1 MIMKKIMLS
10 IIALVSSI
18 SMVQAQTYKIGDV
31 YDKGGVKGVVFYVDD
46 SGEHGLL
53 VSPSGFK
60 GNKWCTKGQ
69 ANNTINCY
77 DEKDGAVNME
87 TIATY
92 IKDNDASWDEFPLF
106 QWARSLG
113 EGWYIPASD
122 ELKLLAKA
130 INGGE
135 EYSEKNINK
144 FAKILKKE
152 KGQGFINKGLGHP
165 DDFMNIYSSTEMRDS
180 QGLVFSLFFQE
191 SSGSKFGT
199 AMLGKFAK
207 RKGKLILAPQY
218 KDTNILTEGFKTD
231 FGRAVHK
238 F

>member
-1 MIMKKIMLS
+1 MKKIMLS

-60 GNKWCTKGQ
+60 GNKWCTKEQ

-207 RKGKLILAPQY
+207 RKGKLILAGQY
-218 KDTNILTEGFKTD
+218 KNILTGGLTIKTD

>member
-1 MIMKKIMLS
+1 MKKIMLS

-53 VSPSGFK
+53 VSPSGFE
-60 GNKWCTKGQ
+60 GKWCTKGQ

>member
-1 MIMKKIMLS
+1 MKKIMLS

-53 VSPSGFK
+53 VSPSGFE
-60 GNKWCTKGQ
+60 GKWCKKEQ

-207 RKGKLILAPQY
+207 RKGKLILAGQY
-218 KDTNILTEGFKTD
+218 KNILTGGLTVKTD

>member
-1 MIMKKIMLS
+1 MKKIMLS

-191 SSGSKFGT
+191 TSGSKFGT

-207 RKGKLILAPQY
+207 RKGKLILAGQY
-218 KDTNILTEGFKTD
+218 KNMNILTDGFKTD

>member
-1 MIMKKIMLS
+1 MKKIMLS

-60 GNKWCTKGQ
+60 GNKWCTKEQ

-152 KGQGFINKGLGHP
+152 KGKGFINKGFGHS

-207 RKGKLILAPQY
+207 RKGKLILAGQY
-218 KDTNILTEGFKTD
+218 KNILTGGLTIKTD

>member
-1 MIMKKIMLS
+1 MKKIMLS

-53 VSPSGFK
+53 VSPTGFE
-60 GNKWCTKGQ
+60 GKWCKKEQ
-69 ANNTINCY
+69 VNNTINCY

-191 SSGSKFGT
+191 TSGSKFGT

-207 RKGKLILAPQY
+207 RKGKLILTGQY
-218 KDTNILTEGFKTD
+218 KNTNILTDGFKTD

>member
-1 MIMKKIMLS
+1 MKKIMLS

-53 VSPSGFK
+53 VSPSGFE
-60 GNKWCTKGQ
+60 GKWCKKEQ

-122 ELKLLAKA
+122 ELKLLAKD
-130 INGGE
+130 INDGE

-207 RKGKLILAPQY
+207 RKGKLILAGQY
-218 KDTNILTEGFKTD
+218 KNMNILTDGFKTD

>member
-1 MIMKKIMLS
+1 MKKIMLS

-53 VSPSGFK
+53 VSPSGFE
-60 GNKWCTKGQ
+60 GKWCKKEQ

-180 QGLVFSLFFQE
+180 KGLVFTLFFQE

-207 RKGKLILAPQY
+207 RKGKLILAGQY
-218 KDTNILTEGFKTD
+218 KNILTGGLTIKTD

>member
-1 MIMKKIMLS
+1 MKKIMLS

-53 VSPSGFK
+53 VSPSGFE
-60 GNKWCTKGQ
+60 GNKWCTKEQ

-191 SSGSKFGT
+191 TSGSKFGT

-207 RKGKLILAPQY
+207 RKGKLILTGQY
-218 KDTNILTEGFKTD
+218 KNTNILTDGFKTD

>member
-1 MIMKKIMLS
+1 MKKIMLS

-18 SMVQAQTYKIGDV
+18 LMVQAQTYKIGDV

-69 ANNTINCY
+69 AKNTINCY

-130 INGGE
+130 INDGE

>member
-1 MIMKKIMLS
+1 MKKIMLS

-53 VSPSGFK
+53 VSPSGFE
-60 GNKWCTKGQ
+60 GKWCKKEQ

-152 KGQGFINKGLGHP
+152 KGKGFINKGLGHL
-165 DDFMNIYSSTEMRDS
+165 MT
-180 QGLVFSLFFQE
+180 L
-191 SSGSKFGT
+191 
-199 AMLGKFAK
+199 
-207 RKGKLILAPQY
+207 
-218 KDTNILTEGFKTD
+218 
-231 FGRAVHK
+231 
-238 F
+238 

>member
-1 MIMKKIMLS
+1 MKKIMLS

-60 GNKWCTKGQ
+60 GNKWCTKEQ

-152 KGQGFINKGLGHP
+152 KGQGFINKGLRHP

-207 RKGKLILAPQY
+207 RKGKLILAGQY
-218 KDTNILTEGFKTD
+218 KNMNILTDGFKTD

>member
-1 MIMKKIMLS
+1 MKKIMLS

-60 GNKWCTKGQ
+60 GNKWCTKEQ

-152 KGQGFINKGLGHP
+152 KGKGFINKGLGHP

-180 QGLVFSLFFQE
+180 QGLVFTLFFQE

-199 AMLGKFAK
+199 YMLGKFAK
-207 RKGKLILAPQY
+207 RKGKLILAGQY
-218 KDTNILTEGFKTD
+218 KNMNILTDGFKTD

>member
-1 MIMKKIMLS
+1 MKKIMLS

-53 VSPSGFK
+53 VSPSGFE
-60 GNKWCTKGQ
+60 GKWCKKEQ

-180 QGLVFSLFFQE
+180 KGLVFSLFFQE

-199 AMLGKFAK
+199 YMLGKFAK
-207 RKGKLILAPQY
+207 RKGKLILAGQY
-218 KDTNILTEGFKTD
+218 KNILTGGLTVKTD

>member
-1 MIMKKIMLS
+1 MKKIMLS

-60 GNKWCTKGQ
+60 GNKWCTKEQ

-191 SSGSKFGT
+191 TSGSKFGT

-207 RKGKLILAPQY
+207 RKGKLILAGQY
-218 KDTNILTEGFKTD
+218 KNMNILTDGFKTD

>member
-1 MIMKKIMLS
+1 MKKIMLS

-53 VSPSGFK
+53 VSPSGFE
-60 GNKWCTKGQ
+60 GKWCKKEQ

-152 KGQGFINKGLGHP
+152 KGKGFINKGLGHP

-207 RKGKLILAPQY
+207 RKGKLILAGQY
-218 KDTNILTEGFKTD
+218 KNMNILTDGFKTD

>member
-1 MIMKKIMLS
+1 
-10 IIALVSSI
+10 
-18 SMVQAQTYKIGDV
+18 MVQAQTYKIGDV

-60 GNKWCTKGQ
+60 GNKWCTKEQ

-191 SSGSKFGT
+191 TSGSKFGT

-207 RKGKLILAPQY
+207 RKGKLILTGQY
-218 KDTNILTEGFKTD
+218 KNTNILTDGFKTD

>member
-1 MIMKKIMLS
+1 MKKIMLS

-60 GNKWCTKGQ
+60 GNKWCTKEQ

-191 SSGSKFGT
+191 TSGSKFGT

-207 RKGKLILAPQY
+207 RKGKLILTGQY
-218 KDTNILTEGFKTD
+218 KNTNILTDGFKTD

>member
-1 MIMKKIMLS
+1 MKKIMLS

-53 VSPSGFK
+53 VSPTGFE
-60 GNKWCTKGQ
+60 GKWCKKEQ

-180 QGLVFSLFFQE
+180 NGLVFTLFFQE

-207 RKGKLILAPQY
+207 RKGKLILAGQY
-218 KDTNILTEGFKTD
+218 KNILTGGLTIKTD

>member
-1 MIMKKIMLS
+1 MKKIMLS

-53 VSPSGFK
+53 VSPSGFE
-60 GNKWCTKGQ
+60 GKWCKKEQ

>member
-130 INGGE
+130 INDGE
-135 EYSEKNINK
+135 EYSEKNDIINASDVEEQVVSQETINEFTATLDDTDK
-144 FAKILKKE
+144 RILELRMEGRTYEEIAKE
-152 KGQGFINKGLGHP
+152 
-165 DDFMNIYSSTEMRDS
+165 
-180 QGLVFSLFFQE
+180 V
-191 SSGSKFGT
+191 
-199 AMLGKFAK
+199 
-207 RKGKLILAPQY
+207 
-218 KDTNILTEGFKTD
+218 GFKTPS
-231 FGRAVHK
+231 AVHK
-238 F
+238 QKKKIGAAYQKHTETNIGYD

>member
-1 MIMKKIMLS
+1 MKKIMLS

-60 GNKWCTKGQ
+60 GNKWCTKEQ

-191 SSGSKFGT
+191 TSGSKFGT
-199 AMLGKFAK
+199 YMLGKFAK
-207 RKGKLILAPQY
+207 RKGKLILAGQY
-218 KDTNILTEGFKTD
+218 KNILTGGLTIKTD

>member
-1 MIMKKIMLS
+1 MKKIMLS

-180 QGLVFSLFFQE
+180 KGLVFTLFFQE

>member
-1 MIMKKIMLS
+1 MKKIMLS

-53 VSPSGFK
+53 VSPTGFE
-60 GNKWCTKGQ
+60 GKWCKKEQ

-199 AMLGKFAK
+199 YMLGKFAK

>member
-1 MIMKKIMLS
+1 MKKIMLS

-60 GNKWCTKGQ
+60 GNKWCTKEQ

-130 INGGE
+130 INDGE

-207 RKGKLILAPQY
+207 RKGKLILAGQY
-218 KDTNILTEGFKTD
+218 KNMNILTDGFKTD

>member
-1 MIMKKIMLS
+1 MKKIMLS

-53 VSPSGFK
+53 VSPSGFE
-60 GNKWCTKGQ
+60 GKWCKKEQ

-130 INGGE
+130 INDGE

-207 RKGKLILAPQY
+207 RKGKLILAGQY
-218 KDTNILTEGFKTD
+218 KNMNILTDGFKTD

>member
-1 MIMKKIMLS
+1 MKKIMLS

-60 GNKWCTKGQ
+60 GNKWCTKEQ

-130 INGGE
+130 INDGE

>member
-1 MIMKKIMLS
+1 MRKIMLS

>member
-1 MIMKKIMLS
+1 MKKIMLS

-53 VSPSGFK
+53 VSPSGFE
-60 GNKWCTKGQ
+60 GKWCKKEQ
-69 ANNTINCY
+69 AKNTINCY

-207 RKGKLILAPQY
+207 RKGKLILAGQY
-218 KDTNILTEGFKTD
+218 KNILTGGLTIKTD

>member
-1 MIMKKIMLS
+1 MKKIMLS

>member
-1 MIMKKIMLS
+1 MKKIMLS

-53 VSPSGFK
+53 VSPSGFE
-60 GNKWCTKGQ
+60 GKWCKKEQ

-207 RKGKLILAPQY
+207 RKGKLILAGQY
-218 KDTNILTEGFKTD
+218 KNMNILTDGFKTD

>member
-1 MIMKKIMLS
+1 MKKIMLS

-53 VSPSGFK
+53 VSPSGFE
-60 GNKWCTKGQ
+60 GKWCKKEQ

-152 KGQGFINKGLGHP
+152 KGKGFINKGLGHP

-199 AMLGKFAK
+199 AILGKFAK
-207 RKGKLILAPQY
+207 RKGRLILAGQY
-218 KDTNILTEGFKTD
+218 KNMNILTDGFKTD

>member
-1 MIMKKIMLS
+1 MKKIMLS

-60 GNKWCTKGQ
+60 GNKWCTKEQ

-165 DDFMNIYSSTEMRDS
+165 DHFMNIYSYTEMRDS

-191 SSGSKFGT
+191 TSGSKFGT

-207 RKGKLILAPQY
+207 RKGKLILTGQY
-218 KDTNILTEGFKTD
+218 KNTNILTDGFKTD

>member
-1 MIMKKIMLS
+1 MKKIMLS

-53 VSPSGFK
+53 VSPSGFE
-60 GNKWCTKGQ
+60 GKWCKKEQ

-130 INGGE
+130 INDGE

>member
-1 MIMKKIMLS
+1 MKKIMLS

-53 VSPSGFK
+53 VSPSGFE
-60 GNKWCTKGQ
+60 GKWCKKEQ

-191 SSGSKFGT
+191 TSGSKFGT

-207 RKGKLILAPQY
+207 RKGKLILTGQY
-218 KDTNILTEGFKTD
+218 KNTNILTDGFKTD

>member
-1 MIMKKIMLS
+1 
-10 IIALVSSI
+10 
-18 SMVQAQTYKIGDV
+18 MVQAQTYKIGDV

-60 GNKWCTKGQ
+60 GNKWCTKEQ

-152 KGQGFINKGLGHP
+152 KGQGFINKCRV
-165 DDFMNIYSSTEMRDS
+165 NQQVQVCCKVR
-180 QGLVFSLFFQE
+180 QNV
-191 SSGSKFGT
+191 
-199 AMLGKFAK
+199 
-207 RKGKLILAPQY
+207 
-218 KDTNILTEGFKTD
+218 
-231 FGRAVHK
+231 
-238 F
+238 

>member
-1 MIMKKIMLS
+1 MKKIMLS
-10 IIALVSSI
+10 FIALVSSI

-207 RKGKLILAPQY
+207 RKGKLILAGQY
-218 KDTNILTEGFKTD
+218 KNMNILTDGFKTD

>member
-1 MIMKKIMLS
+1 MKKIMLS

-18 SMVQAQTYKIGDV
+18 SMVRAQTYKIGDV

-60 GNKWCTKGQ
+60 GNKWCTKEQ

-152 KGQGFINKGLGHP
+152 KGKGFINKGLGHP

-207 RKGKLILAPQY
+207 RKGKLILAGQY
-218 KDTNILTEGFKTD
+218 KNMNILTDGFKTD

>member
-1 MIMKKIMLS
+1 MKKIMLS

-53 VSPSGFK
+53 VSPSGFE
-60 GNKWCTKGQ
+60 GKWCKKEQ

-180 QGLVFSLFFQE
+180 KGLVFTLFFQE

-207 RKGKLILAPQY
+207 RKGKLILAGQY
-218 KDTNILTEGFKTD
+218 KNMNILTDGFKTD